1 MVAIS
6 NYQCDLMEDLY
17 PAPKWIKHVAAAKTI
32 HSTKGTRTEA
42 LWANYDIAKL
52 QKHIWRKMPRAR
64 S

>member
-32 HSTKGTRTEA
+32 HSTKGTRIET
-42 LWANYDIAKL
+42 LWANFN
-52 QKHIWRKMPRAR
+52 
-64 S
+64 